1 MDRERGRKSLTGGQ
15 AVDKFSAHWPRTP
28 NFALGDYHFSGAGD
42 DGVKL
47 YLFSQTADG
56 RSEEIHRYFFRV
68 S

>member
-1 MDRERGRKSLTGGQ
+1 MDCERGRKSLTGGQ
-15 AVDKFSAHWPRTP
+15 VVDKFSARWARTP
-28 NFALGDYHFSGAGD
+28 NFAAGDYHFFGAGD

-56 RSEEIHRYFFRV
+56 RSEEIDRYFFRV